1 MNIATNLWSCA
12 GHSVVGGAHIQAG
25 LPCQDFFALTDS
37 VNGRRV
43 VALADGAGSAK
54 CCQTGARLA
63 VETII
68 CAIANYHG
76 SLRELTDTAALE
88 FGRLVRDELAE
99 KSKAD
104 GNEIGDYACTL
115 LAAAF
120 EDGSSYFWQVGD
132 GAWLVETTQGIECA
146 TWPYKGEFNNQTV
159 FITSEDW
166 AELRDDQD
174 AKWQFAHFD
183 NVVGAMGFTDGLE
196 MFCLDAATRKPH
208 LPFVERIFS
217 ALRSQPSESEIVLRI
232 QQMLTSPVITERE
245 DDDLTLVLVWKNSA
259 NVPG

>member
-1 MNIATNLWSCA
+1 MTVENHWRIAGKNIVGTA
-12 GHSVVGGAHIQAG
+12 HSHSG
-25 LPCQDFFALTDS
+25 LPCQDFFALTD
-37 VNGRRV
+37 VANGRRV

-63 VETII
+63 VEKII
-68 CAIANYHG
+68 SAIANHPG
-76 SLRELTDTAALE
+76 GLRDITDVEALD
-88 FGRLVRDELAE
+88 FGRLVREEIIE

-104 GNEIGDYACTL
+104 GNEIGDYHCTL

-120 EDGSSYFWQVGD
+120 EADCSYFWHVGD
-132 GAWLVETTQGIECA
+132 GAWIVETTQGIECA
-146 TWPYKGEFNNQTV
+146 TWPYKGEFNNQTA
-159 FITSEDW
+159 FITEDDW
-166 AELRDDQD
+166 AEVRDDQD

-183 NVVGAMGFTDGLE
+183 NVVSAMGFTDGLE

-217 ALRSQPSESEIVLRI
+217 ALRSQPSESEIALRI
-232 QQMLTSPVITERE
+232 EQMLTSPVITERE

-259 NVPG
+259 NASG